1 MAIKKPKID
10 PEILKRRNA
19 ERASANRERKRI
31 EESHR
36 ESVLSMIAHDNY
48 NDKLYSPSVFRP
60 GMSESYWDQDRTA
73 LWRRQTSALAYV
85 LGQRAQSVLTS
96 FGINPSVTVTEDTS
110 LDMPVIA
117 CTNFKDI
124 EILVNLNK
132 VDFKDMESVA
142 EVLMAIKG
150 VVYHEGGHILHT
162 LGFDVLFDCA
172 LMDNKVEPISIV
184 RHARWGGDYMQETY
198 PAYKGEESEFRSPYV
213 SMTEPIDKVV
223 SDNIRIVPDGRST
236 AIDEARYNLNDHYH
250 QFGKVKDWVRPAWNC
265 LEDGRMEDIVVRN
278 TPSMAGYLEAVT
290 LKLIVEPSKH
300 PGSVWPMIAART
312 YLSDDVYHM
321 VKELA
326 VEYLEQ
332 QGKPLEMIEECEE
345 LVRNFRRST
354 TPTEV
359 VVSSWEFATFLHRWV
374 SNEHTTPKP
383 PHGGGRWTRGENRDH
398 HKGSQEPKGA
408 SSPGEHPTSI
418 DKNDEITEKPKF
430 ENEEIDPQ
438 STNKGRTAGSGSQQS
453 QETGEGEGQGS
464 PTKSDKPSLSD
475 QEGKGGDKE
484 DSRPLDRGAGS
495 DGTGGQIKHNVN
507 YAELRK
513 QLKDRI
519 IKATKSVSSVTDAEQ
534 FMSDVN
540 KELSKPLIRTQ
551 ATTALSNELIDKANK
566 VAGAMLNALA
576 PLAVTADPAWRF
588 RQENGVL
595 DPVSYKTHEPGD
607 SDYWIDYEGEGSTGH
622 SLSVSVLLDTSGSM
636 DAWMDELSVAAYGI
650 RLACDSLEIP
660 CTVSTFDTDAYML
673 YPHEE
678 DVAPL
683 LIHDGGGTNPRA
695 ALKQVENQKAGKQ
708 RQLVVVLT
716 DGAWSDVKSIKPFVQ
731 PGQYWVLT
739 ALGDGAY
746 AGTYVEGKGA
756 DVTLV
761 INDVAELPKK
771 VEQSLSNF
779 LA

>member
-1 MAIKKPKID
+1 MRASELEESAADELKRKLPSLNKTDYSTIDHLMKRISKRFNISGKKLHDLFVSKYGETPDHWIKKYK
-10 PEILKRRNA
+10 
-19 ERASANRERKRI
+19 
-31 EESHR
+31 
-36 ESVLSMIAHDNY
+36 
-48 NDKLYSPSVFRP
+48 DKL
-60 GMSESYWDQDRTA
+60 
-73 LWRRQTSALAYV
+73 
-85 LGQRAQSVLTS
+85 
-96 FGINPSVTVTEDTS
+96 
-110 LDMPVIA
+110 
-117 CTNFKDI
+117 
-124 EILVNLNK
+124 
-132 VDFKDMESVA
+132 
-142 EVLMAIKG
+142 
-150 VVYHEGGHILHT
+150 
-162 LGFDVLFDCA
+162 
-172 LMDNKVEPISIV
+172 
-184 RHARWGGDYMQETY
+184 
-198 PAYKGEESEFRSPYV
+198 
-213 SMTEPIDKVV
+213 
-223 SDNIRIVPDGRST
+223 
-236 AIDEARYNLNDHYH
+236 DEAQL
-250 QFGKVKDWVRPAWNC
+250 
-265 LEDGRMEDIVVRN
+265 
-278 TPSMAGYLEAVT
+278 AGNPIYV
-290 LKLIVEPSKH
+290 IYV
-300 PGSVWPMIAART
+300 
-312 YLSDDVYHM
+312 D
-321 VKELA
+321 
-326 VEYLEQ
+326 
-332 QGKPLEMIEECEE
+332 GKPATKYVDSNEAKQDLQLLKNKFPNKTFVIKQQ
-345 LVRNFRRST
+345 NDT
-354 TPTEV
+354 TP
-359 VVSSWEFATFLHRWV
+359 
-374 SNEHTTPKP
+374 
-383 PHGGGRWTRGENRDH
+383 GG
-398 HKGSQEPKGA
+398 
-408 SSPGEHPTSI
+408 
-418 DKNDEITEKPKF
+418 
-430 ENEEIDPQ
+430 
-438 STNKGRTAGSGSQQS
+438 TNLI
-453 QETGEGEGQGS
+453 GEGEGQGS

-475 QEGKGGDKE
+475 QGGKGEDKE

-678 DVAPL
+678 NVAPL

-746 AGTYVEGKGA
+746 AGTFVEGKGA